1 MLLIYFHL
9 ILSRDYFNPHHT
21 GTMQSQQYTSLHG
34 FVLTGD
40 AAAFTIV
47 PTLNSHD

>member
-1 MLLIYFHL
+1 MLLIHV

-21 GTMQSQQYTSLHG
+21 GTMQSQQYTSLRG
-34 FVLTGD
+34 LVLTGD
-40 AAAFTIV
+40 AAAFTVV